1 MMGIDYAAHALT
13 RVFIDI
19 VNARKE
25 GEYANIALSGGSSP
39 SVLFSLWSGEYCE
52 LINWERLRFFWVD
65 ERMVPPFHNE
75 SNYGNAKRE
84 LLDKVS
90 LPSGS
95 VYRIMGEN
103 DPAEEALRYSNLVSS
118 LLPVKEGFPVFDLV
132 LLGIG
137 EDGHTSSIFPGQ
149 EYLLDFPQPFAPSV
163 NPYSGQKR
171 IAMTGKTILLAS
183 KVAFYLNGSD
193 KQPILDKV
201 MQKEAQNLFPAAWI
215 LDKIGAGAVFYDQPP
230 VLSDN

>member
-1 MMGIDYAAHALT
+1 MMGKYDAAHALT
-13 RVFIDI
+13 RAFMNI
-19 VNARKE
+19 VNGKKE

-39 SVLFSLWSGEYCE
+39 SVLFSLWSGEYKE
-52 LINWERLRFFWVD
+52 MILWERVRFFWVD
-65 ERMVPPFHNE
+65 ERMVPPENKE
-75 SNYGNAKRE
+75 SNFGNAKRE
-84 LLDKVS
+84 LLERVP
-90 LPSGS
+90 LPAGS
-95 VYRIMGEN
+95 VHRIMGEN
-103 DPAEEALRYSNLVSS
+103 DTAEEAVRYSKLVSS

-163 NPYSGQKR
+163 NPYSGQPR
-171 IAMTGKTILLAS
+171 VAMTGKTILLAS

-193 KQPILDKV
+193 KQTILDKV